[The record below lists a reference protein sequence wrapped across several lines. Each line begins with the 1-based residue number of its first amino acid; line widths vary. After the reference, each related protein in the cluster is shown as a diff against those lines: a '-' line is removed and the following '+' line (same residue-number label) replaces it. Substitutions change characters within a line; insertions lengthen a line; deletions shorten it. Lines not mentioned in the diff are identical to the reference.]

1 MYEDYNDEKKNSEEE
16 NIIDV
21 TENNT
26 REGSNAQYT
35 SYSSVAGGQN
45 TERTTDGSRYK
56 SYTGSTYNTNSYTGS
71 SYTNAGSTGNN
82 NANRYTQYQFSG
94 THRQPGKEKAPKEG
108 GAFWKK
114 ALTAVALGILFGGCA
129 GVGLF
134 AVNAITG
141 ANSPKQQSKIEAPQ
155 TTAPTTSSIST
166 AEESGKVVTTAKAST
181 AIATTDS
188 GAVAEVAENS
198 MPAVV
203 AITNN
208 YTYYTQDW
216 FGQQYKGESEA
227 SGSGIIV
234 GKSDTD
240 LYIAT
245 NQHVVSSADSL
256 TVQFIDET
264 TADATLKSQDTSA
277 DIAIVT
283 VPISSL
289 SAETLN
295 NIKVITLGNP
305 DSLKVGQQVVA
316 IGNALGYGQ
325 SVTTGIISAIDR
337 EVDLSNGK
345 RKLIQTDA
353 AINPGNSGGALLDMD
368 GNLIGINEAKLS
380 GGGIEGMGYAIPIS
394 VAQPIMDKLMT
405 KDVQENHGYLGIS
418 GANVTEEVAKTYEMP
433 QGVYISKAEQG
444 LAAANAGLKKGDI
457 ITAFDGQEVKS
468 MSQLQELI
476 QYYGIGEE
484 VPVTYYTQGSN
495 GYQEK
500 STTVTLT
507 DYPDAKKS
515 ADKNSD
521 KKASD
526 DEEDDDDDD
535 EDKDEQD
542 RDEDSEEQGNLDIR
556 QFNNLEDFFRMF
568 GNY

>member
-1 MYEDYNDEKKNSEEE
+1 MYEDYNDERRGRDEDV
-16 NIIDV
+16 IDV
-21 TENNT
+21 TENS
-26 REGSNAQYT
+26 REESGNARYT
-35 SYSSVAGGQN
+35 SYAAG
-45 TERTTDGSRYK
+45 DGYTRS
-56 SYTGSTYNTNSYTGS
+56 SYTGNSYANSG
-71 SYTNAGSTGNN
+71 GTGN
-82 NANRYTQYQFSG
+82 AYSNRYTQYQYSG
-94 THRQPGKEKAPKEG
+94 SPRQPRKETGKSREG
-108 GAFWKK
+108 VFWKK
-114 ALTAVALGILFGGCA
+114 ALTAVALGLIFGGCA

-134 AVNAITG
+134 AINTITG
-141 ANSPKQQSKIEAPQ
+141 NSARVQAKVEAPAN
-155 TTAPTTSSIST
+155 TPTTSSVNT
-166 AEESGKVVTTAKAST
+166 TEESGKVITTAKAST
-181 AIATTDS
+181 AIKSTNS
-188 GAVAEVAENS
+188 GDVAEVAESS

-264 TADATLKSQDTSA
+264 TADASLKSQDTSA

-295 NIKVITLGNP
+295 SIKVITLGNP

-337 EVDLSNGK
+337 EVSLSNGT

-405 KDVQENHGYLGIS
+405 KEVQEDHGYLGIS
-418 GANVTEEVAKTYEMP
+418 GANVTAEVAETYGMP
-433 QGVYISKAEQG
+433 QGVYISKAESG

-468 MSQLQELI
+468 MTQLQELI
-476 QYYGIGEE
+476 QYYSVGEE
-484 VPVTYYTQGSN
+484 VTVTYYTQGSN
-495 GYQEK
+495 GYEEK
-500 STTVTLT
+500 STTVTMT
-507 DYPDAKKS
+507 DYPEAKKKD
-515 ADKNSD
+515 AAN
-521 KKASD
+521 KKVEKKED
-526 DEEDDDDDD
+526 DESEN
-535 EDKDEQD
+535 EEGGGL
-542 RDEDSEEQGNLDIR
+542 RDFD
-556 QFNNLEDFFRMF
+556 FNNIEDVFRMF
-568 GNY
+568 GN

>member
-1 MYEDYNDEKKNSEEE
+1 MYEDYNDEKKENEE

-21 TENNT
+21 TEKSKT
-26 REGSNAQYT
+26 VEGSNAKYT
-35 SYSSVAGGQN
+35 SYSTVTGEQN
-45 TERTTDGSRYK
+45 TERAQDSARYTSYGGGSH
-56 SYTGSTYNTNSYTGS
+56 TGN

-94 THRQPGKEKAPKEG
+94 APRQPQNEKKDKNG
-108 GAFWKK
+108 GGFWKK
-114 ALTAVALGILFGGCA
+114 AVAAVALGLIFGGCA

-141 ANSPKQQSKIEAPQ
+141 ANAPKEEAKVEAPAAA
-155 TTAPTTSSIST
+155 APKTSSIST
-166 AEESGKVVTTAKAST
+166 AEESGKVVTTAKTST
-181 AIATTDS
+181 AISTTDS
-188 GAVAEVAENS
+188 GDVAEVAENS

-295 NIKVITLGNP
+295 KIKVITLGNP

-345 RKLIQTDA
+345 RNLIQTDA

-405 KDVQENHGYLGIS
+405 KEVQEDHGYLGIS

-433 QGVYISKAEQG
+433 QGVYISKAESG

-468 MSQLQELI
+468 MAQLQELI
-476 QYYGIGEE
+476 QYYSVGEE
-484 VPVTYYTQGSN
+484 VEITYYTQGSD
-495 GYQEK
+495 GYEEK
-500 STTVTLT
+500 KTKVTMT
-507 DYPDAKKS
+507 DYPEAKKKNGEKDAKKK
-515 ADKNSD
+515 D
-521 KKASD
+521 SD
-526 DEEDDDDDD
+526 DEEENEDEQQEENED
-535 EDKDEQD
+535 ED
-542 RDEDSEEQGNLDIR
+542 GNVTIR
-556 QFNNLEDFFRMF
+556 QFDDIEDFFRMF
-568 GNY
+568 GGGF

>member
-1 MYEDYNDEKKNSEEE
+1 MYEDYNDERKNNEE

-21 TENNT
+21 TEKS
-26 REGSNAQYT
+26 EAADGSNARYTSYT
-35 SYSSVAGGQN
+35 SYSSTTGTQN
-45 TERTTDGSRYK
+45 TDRAEEGARYK
-56 SYTGSTYNTNSYTGS
+56 SYTSSAYTGN

-82 NANRYTQYQFSG
+82 NANGYTQYQFSG
-94 THRQPGKEKAPKEG
+94 APRQPKPERPEKKS

-114 ALTAVALGILFGGCA
+114 AVTAVALGLIFGGCA

-141 ANSPKQQSKIEAPQ
+141 ANAPKTQSRIEAPAS
-155 TTAPTTSSIST
+155 TAPTTSSIST

-181 AIATTDS
+181 AISTTDS
-188 GAVAEVAENS
+188 GDVAQVAENS

-240 LYIAT
+240 LFIAT

-295 NIKVITLGNP
+295 KIKVITLGNP

-345 RKLIQTDA
+345 RNLIQTDA

-433 QGVYISKAEQG
+433 QGVYISKAEPG

-476 QYYGIGEE
+476 QYYSVGEE
-484 VPVTYYTQGSN
+484 IEVTYCTQGSN
-495 GYQEK
+495 GYEEK
-500 STTVTLT
+500 TTKVTLT
-507 DYPDAKKS
+507 DYPDAKKKS
-515 ADKNSD
+515 GDKDADKKS
-521 KKASD
+521 SED
-526 DEEDDDDDD
+526 DEEDDDD
-535 EDKDEQD
+535 E
-542 RDEDSEEQGNLDIR
+542 RDSSEEQEEGDMDIR